1 MAGAFDT
8 QQQFFHE
15 LKEQLPAHISLVDDI
30 AEALGI
36 SYDSAYRR
44 IRGEKELSFSELQ
57 KIVAR
62 YNLSPAQV
70 LQQQAQGHEIS
81 FQYNP
86 LNSQTFNMYDY
97 LVSAGKEIKGLS
109 GIADSEM
116 IYAAKD
122 IPIFHYFLIDE
133 VGWFKMFV
141 WQKTL
146 IGFPEFDNQR
156 FSLKRPDE
164 RIMEAGKKLLYEYIN
179 FSSTELWNEE
189 TIYSY
194 LKQVEFYCEADLF
207 EDKQDAFIILDKL
220 EEYLDHLKKMAAH
233 GQKFLPGKEPT
244 GNSENFKLYHNEVVR
259 SDNTIMARV
268 GERKVT
274 FLTHSAMNFLR
285 TTDVRFCETTHQW
298 LTHLIKRS
306 GLISTVSEKHRNQF
320 FAKLHEQVKNSR
332 ERVTYLL
339 K

>member
-1 MAGAFDT
+1 MT
-8 QQQFFHE
+8 QTYVSQQQFFQE
-15 LKEQLPAHISLVDDI
+15 LKDLLPAHVSMVDEI
-30 AEALGI
+30 GELLGI

-57 KIVAR
+57 KIVAK
-62 YNLSPAQV
+62 YNLSPGHV
-70 LQQQAQGHEIS
+70 LQQQTQGHEIV

-97 LVSAGKEIKGLS
+97 LVSAWQAIKGIS
-109 GIADSEM
+109 GIPDAEL

-122 IPIFHYFLIDE
+122 IPVFHYFLVDE

-146 IGFPEFDNQR
+146 IGFPEFENQK

-164 RIMEAGKKLLYEYIN
+164 RIMDAGKKLLYEYLN
-179 FSSTELWNEE
+179 FPSTELWNEE

-207 EDKQDAFIILDKL
+207 EDKEDAFIILDKL
-220 EEYLDHLKKMAAH
+220 EEYLDHLKKMAAN
-233 GQKFLPGKEPT
+233 GQKFLVGKEPG

-259 SDNTIMARV
+259 SDNTILARV
-268 GERKVT
+268 GDKKVT

-306 GLISTVSEKHRNQF
+306 SLISTVSEKHRNQF
-320 FAKLHEQVKNSR
+320 FAKLHDQVKHSR
-332 ERVTYLL
+332 ERVRYLL